1 MLRSL
6 KNSALLEQTTNRPS
20 WLPMDRISLKLRRCA
35 VRKAPSCLSYITI
48 FKVAVQQLPHLSAFQ
63 NCFYLVQIE
72 V

>member
-1 MLRSL
+1 
-6 KNSALLEQTTNRPS
+6 
-20 WLPMDRISLKLRRCA
+20 MDRISLKLRRCA
-35 VRKAPSCLSYITI
+35 VRKAPSCLPYITI